1 METPRTWNRN
11 CRIGPIPLYNPPV
24 APTLITREKTLKR
37 FAMAL
42 AVLLTVSAAGYCKDT
57 KLVASVLSPTYS
69 GQHFKK
75 VLVIGMSNDP
85 AIRDDFEEAM
95 SNRLKSAGVH
105 AVPGYNILLR
115 PKSAKM
121 IPDYLQEQIKE
132 HNIDAVLVTRLV
144 SVTNNSTYVPGQA
157 YTLPYP
163 YYNSFWGYYNNVY
176 PVVYTPGYLVQETTV
191 RVETSLYGTSTPEG
205 EFVWTGLSET
215 VDPNPKKIDKAID
228 AVVEVVMKELEK
240 EGIF

>member
-1 METPRTWNRN
+1 MT
-11 CRIGPIPLYNPPV
+11 
-24 APTLITREKTLKR
+24 
-37 FAMAL
+37 L
-42 AVLLTVSAAGYCKDT
+42 AVLLAVSAAGNCKDT

-85 AIRDDFEEAM
+85 AIRTDFEGAM
-95 SNRLKSAGVH
+95 ADALKAAGVH
-105 AVPGYNILLR
+105 GIPGYNILLR

-144 SVTNNSTYVPGQA
+144 SVKNNTTYVPGQA

-176 PVVYTPGYLVQETTV
+176 PVVYTPGYLLHEEKV
-191 RVETSLYGTSTPEG
+191 RVETTLYGTSTPDG

-228 AVVEVVMKELEK
+228 AVVQVVVDELQKEK
-240 EGIF
+240 IF

>member
-1 METPRTWNRN
+1 M
-11 CRIGPIPLYNPPV
+11 V
-24 APTLITREKTLKR
+24 
-37 FAMAL
+37 L
-42 AVLLTVSAAGYCKDT
+42 AVLLAVSAVGNCKDT

-69 GQHFKK
+69 GEHFKK
-75 VLVIGMSNDP
+75 VLVIGMSNNP

-95 SNRLKSAGVH
+95 SDRLKNIGVH

-132 HNIDAVLVTRLV
+132 HDIDAVLVTRLV
-144 SVTNNSTYVPGQA
+144 SVKNNTTYVPGQA

-176 PVVYTPGYLVQETTV
+176 PVVYTPGYLVHEETV
-191 RVETSLYGTSTPEG
+191 RVETTLYGTSMPEG

-215 VDPNPKKIDKAID
+215 LDPNPKKIDKAID
-228 AVVEVVMKELEK
+228 AVVQVVVDNLQKEK
-240 EGIF
+240 IF

>member
-1 METPRTWNRN
+1 MRR
-11 CRIGPIPLYNPPV
+11 L
-24 APTLITREKTLKR
+24 
-37 FAMAL
+37 AL
-42 AVLLTVSAAGYCKDT
+42 VLVVLLVCSAVGHCKDT

-75 VLVIGMSNDP
+75 VLVIGMSKNP

-95 SNRLKSAGVH
+95 SDRLKSIGVH

-121 IPDYLQEQIKE
+121 IPDYLKEQIKE
-132 HNIDAVLVTRLV
+132 HHIDAVLVTRLV
-144 SVTNNSTYVPGQA
+144 SVNNNTTYIPGQA

-163 YYNSFWGYYNNVY
+163 YYNSFSGYFNNVY
-176 PVVYTPGYLVQETTV
+176 PVVYTPGYLVHEKTV
-191 RVETSLYGTSTPEG
+191 RVETTLYGTSTPEG
-205 EFVWTGLSET
+205 EFIWTGLSDT

-228 AVVEVVMKELEK
+228 AVVQVVVDNLQKEK
-240 EGIF
+240 IF